1 VLRWWLMDN
10 KRKRGKQDRIRA
22 AGKEDYEVRYVAR
35 KFRLNIALVRA
46 VIARIGNL
54 RGRVYAELR
63 KLVARRKRQA
73 REKEKR

>member
-1 VLRWWLMDN
+1 MDN
-10 KRKRGKQDRIRA
+10 KRKRGKQDRIWA
-22 AGKEDYEVRYVAR
+22 ARKEDYEVRYVAR

-46 VIARIGNL
+46 VARVGNL

-73 REKEKR
+73 RKRKKR

>member
-1 VLRWWLMDN
+1 MDN

-22 AGKEDYEVRYVAR
+22 ARKEDYEVRYVAR
-35 KFRLNIALVRA
+35 KFRLNIALVRP
-46 VIARIGNL
+46 VIARVGNL

-73 REKEKR
+73 RKREKR

>member
-1 VLRWWLMDN
+1 MDN

-22 AGKEDYEVRYVAR
+22 VRKEDYEVRYVAR

-46 VIARIGNL
+46 VIARVGSL

-73 REKEKR
+73 RKRGKR